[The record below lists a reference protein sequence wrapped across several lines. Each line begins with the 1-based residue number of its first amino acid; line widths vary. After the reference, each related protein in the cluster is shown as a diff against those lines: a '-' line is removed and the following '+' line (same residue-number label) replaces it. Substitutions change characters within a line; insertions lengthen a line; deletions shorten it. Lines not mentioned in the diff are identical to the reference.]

1 MYCMPSRIPR
11 APSWQITKT
20 SELLGE
26 GYFRAGFVFEFY
38 APSHVHY
45 FLGIY
50 CVVQRDEVA
59 VLEYHRGEYL
69 RMIWAGIGFSCYASS
84 RLHWLLGRPFS
95 SLHAWLRARAG
106 AFATKN
112 IELLSH
118 LNPAVSFQSSCHII
132 ENRRVSKR
140 TIKMSN
146 LYYSIQRD
154 LFPNTFRQPL
164 QSR

>member
-1 MYCMPSRIPR
+1 MPLRIPR
-11 APSWQITKT
+11 APSLYAL
-20 SELLGE
+20 EDLLRE

-38 APSHVHY
+38 ASSHVHY

-84 RLHWLLGRPFS
+84 RLHWFLGRAFS
-95 SLHAWLRARAG
+95 SSHAWLRARAG
-106 AFATKN
+106 AFSTMN

-118 LNPAVSFQSSCHII
+118 CEF
-132 ENRRVSKR
+132 
-140 TIKMSN
+140 
-146 LYYSIQRD
+146 SI
-154 LFPNTFRQPL
+154 
-164 QSR
+164 

>member
-1 MYCMPSRIPR
+1 MPLRIPR
-11 APSWQITKT
+11 APSLYAL
-20 SELLGE
+20 EDLLRE

-38 APSHVHY
+38 ASSHVHY

-84 RLHWLLGRPFS
+84 RLHWFLGRAFS
-95 SLHAWLRARAG
+95 SSHAWLRARAG
-106 AFATKN
+106 AFSTMN

-118 LNPAVSFQSSCHII
+118 F
-132 ENRRVSKR
+132 EFF
-140 TIKMSN
+140 N
-146 LYYSIQRD
+146 LI
-154 LFPNTFRQPL
+154 PT
-164 QSR
+164 